1 MDIVWD
7 KWRACTINFKA
18 ITEVTKQRHKTNKPT
33 KEIKWNHKNNPKEG
47 RKIIREQRTD
57 ETNRKQ
63 QTRLYTQ
70 N

>member
-1 MDIVWD
+1 M
-7 KWRACTINFKA
+7 
-18 ITEVTKQRHKTNKPT
+18 KQRHKNNKPT

-63 QTRLYTQ
+63 RTRLYTQ